1 MTDSKTKYKENREVK
16 DMEKNKLYTVTKGSS
31 DGTLRKGYFIWL
43 SENGDLNVR
52 QGRGWLEKD
61 EWNSPGTNDF
71 KVEPNEEYELIIGS
85 DHRGNKTE
93 GIRKKI

>member
-1 MTDSKTKYKENREVK
+1 MTDSKTKCKENREVK
-16 DMEKNKLYTVTKGSS
+16 DMEKNKLYTVIKGSS
-31 DGTLRKGYFIWL
+31 DGTLRKGYLIWL
-43 SENGDLNVR
+43 SENGDLNVC
-52 QGRGWLEKD
+52 QEHGWLEKN

-71 KVEPNEEYELIIGS
+71 EVEPNEEYELVIDC